1 MENVYKNGG
10 RQNDADFSAE
20 NADLGRLAENI
31 AKGVGSAALLTAGYK
46 LTAGSAHLW
55 DVVVSTSSPADA
67 MVEKAATVLGM
78 GAAGVGMAAG
88 VAVAATGGYVAYKL
102 AKEYRLKEKFLNAA
116 QKAKNSNVG
125 QKVGKFVAA
134 AQRQIADGSEVMD
147 VYVGDKYQYSL
158 IDAEP
163 GERKDGRSSHKVRQ
177 MPKVVSNFFM
187 RKFGKG
193 KGI

>member
-10 RQNDADFSAE
+10 KQNDADFSKESAW
-20 NADLGRLAENI
+20 LGKVANDV
-31 AKGVGSAALLTAGYK
+31 AKGVGSAALLAAGIK
-46 LTAGSAHLW
+46 LTGGSAHLW

-67 MVEKAATVLGM
+67 IAEKAATMLGM
-78 GAAGVGMAAG
+78 GAAGIGMAAG

-102 AKEYRLKEKFLNAA
+102 AKEYRLKEKFLKAA
-116 QKAKNSNVG
+116 ENAKNSKVG

-134 AQRQIADGSEVMD
+134 AQRQIAEGEEVMD

-158 IDAEP
+158 IDAKP
-163 GERKDGRSSHKVRQ
+163 GEGKSGQPYHKVRQ
-177 MPKVVSNFFM
+177 MPKVVSNYIA

-193 KGI
+193 M

>member
-67 MVEKAATVLGM
+67 MVEKAATVL
-78 GAAGVGMAAG
+78 GMAAG

>member
-10 RQNDADFSAE
+10 KQNDADFSKESAW
-20 NADLGRLAENI
+20 LGKVANDV
-31 AKGVGSAALLTAGYK
+31 AKGVGSAALLAAGIK
-46 LTAGSAHLW
+46 LTGGSAHLW

-67 MVEKAATVLGM
+67 MAEKAATMLGM
-78 GAAGVGMAAG
+78 GAAGIGMAAG

-102 AKEYRLKEKFLNAA
+102 AKEYRLKEKFLKAA
-116 QKAKNSNVG
+116 ENAKNSKVG

-134 AQRQIADGSEVMD
+134 AQRQIADGENVMD

-158 IDAEP
+158 IDAKS
-163 GERKDGRSSHKVRQ
+163 GEGKGGQPYHKVRQ
-177 MPKVVSNFFM
+177 MPKVVSNYIA

-193 KGI
+193 M